1 LTCIKQR
8 VLDIVAARPQLLGM
22 KPIAR
27 ILLALALL
35 SGPAPGHALDLRG
48 ARIESLRGDLQAVR
62 ARSLQAPRASVYDLK
77 QLQRRLAEQRAE
89 TPGDPRLARLELQR
103 RHDQWQAER
112 VLRQGR
118 GRALAD
124 ASDRLATPAYLRAP
138 TDLDLRGSALP
149 IGTGKRFLFVQGGLR
164 DARAAL
170 ERGELTAAA
179 GHLARAESDFG
190 ALQTEASADD
200 PNLVALAAEIAAL
213 RQAVGDAGPG

>member
-77 QLQRRLAEQRAE
+77 QLQRRLA
-89 TPGDPRLARLELQR
+89 
-103 RHDQWQAER
+103 
-112 VLRQGR
+112 
-118 GRALAD
+118 
-124 ASDRLATPAYLRAP
+124 
-138 TDLDLRGSALP
+138 GSAIFSALLITHIVHSDVETGMRQLQSYGFSYP
-149 IGTGKRFLFVQGGLR
+149 SAGTCHQDPSFLRIG
-164 DARAAL
+164 
-170 ERGELTAAA
+170 
-179 GHLARAESDFG
+179 
-190 ALQTEASADD
+190 
-200 PNLVALAAEIAAL
+200 NLCACHKDKFRYSVGYTSYSMAL
-213 RQAVGDAGPG
+213 RNMFKRHSASFSPATITP